1 MTIEESLKR
10 ELKYN
15 NILEWNKNGYSGA
28 GFTIWNTENDTEHS
42 RIVTQR
48 IKDSAPNCTV
58 FVAGLSMS
66 SNNESVK
73 YAKCT
78 YQNIEYTVEEFIV
91 KFNIKILTSS
101 VHGGSA
107 INTPVSKFF
116 NSLKEKYGLIF
127 FSLAGNDGE
136 SEIGG
141 LFPPDVAI
149 YIGACA
155 ITDGGTIRRSRYS
168 SVGEELDFMNFT
180 GWQSGTSFSAPYT
193 AGMAL
198 DILQRYKMNQDE
210 MYKYLKM
217 ICYDLGNAGFDN
229 YNGWGIPV
237 LPELDRKYVTMSTNS
252 NEYCVDGNIKTM
264 DTKPVN
270 LNGNVFVP
278 VRAISESLGADVKW
292 EPILRTVLINDIIS
306 LQIGNKEAFIGN
318 KSVVLNYAPFID
330 KNNRTLVPI
339 RFIAEALNCKVDWV
353 QSESKVMILENPIN
367 K

>member
-1 MTIEESLKR
+1 MTRYEFLQR

-15 NILEWNKNGYSGA
+15 NILEWNSRGYTGA
-28 GFTIWNTENDTEHS
+28 NINIWNTESDTGHS
-42 RIVTQR
+42 EEVSQR
-48 IKDSAPNCTV
+48 IKDAAPDCNI
-58 FVAGLSMS
+58 FVAGLGLS
-66 SNNESVK
+66 SDNTSVIK
-73 YAKCT
+73 SVCY
-78 YQNIEYTVEEFIV
+78 YNGVEYEIEDFISV
-91 KFNIKILTSS
+91 FNIKVITNS
-101 VHGGSA
+101 VHGSDRKG
-107 INTPVSKFF
+107 TPISMYW
-116 NSLKEKYGLIF
+116 NNLKAKYGLIF
-127 FSLAGNDGE
+127 FSLAGNFGT
-136 SEIGG
+136 SSIGG
-141 LFPPDVAI
+141 TLPPDVAI

-155 ITDGGTIRRSRYS
+155 MTDSGTIRRSNYS
-168 SVGEELDFMNFT
+168 AVGNVLSFMNFT

-237 LPELDRKYVTMSTNS
+237 LPELGRRYITMSTNS

-278 VRAISESLGADVKW
+278 IRAISESLGADIKW
-292 EPILRTVLINDIIS
+292 EPISKTVLINDIIS
-306 LQIGNKEAFIGN
+306 LQIGNKEAFVGD
-318 KSVVLNYAPFID
+318 KKVTLNYAPFID
-330 KNNRTLVPI
+330 KKDRTLVPI
-339 RFIAEALNCKVDWV
+339 RFIAEALDCKVDWV
-353 QSESKVMILENPIN
+353 QNESKVMILENSTN